1 MEKKAALVTGGTR
14 GIGRAVVLQLAE
26 NGYQTILAN
35 YLQNDVEAKKT
46 QSILRSKG
54 ADCALLKA
62 NLANL
67 DEIDDLFKQVEVH
80 CNRIDAYV
88 HCAALNAFKPLIKI
102 KPNQWDLTINVNTRS
117 FLYIVQKC
125 VSLMPEGGSIVAIS
139 SLGSTKFIPNYGAMG
154 PAKSALESIVRYL
167 AAELAPVKI
176 RVNAVCGGII
186 KTDSLMQFPDAGNY
200 LKEIVERTPAGRI
213 GKPED
218 IANAVLFLCSSSS
231 EFVYGHV
238 FVVDGGLSLF

>member
-26 NGYQTILAN
+26 NGYQIILAN

-46 QSILRSKG
+46 QSILKSKG
-54 ADCALLKA
+54 ADCELIRA

-80 CNRIDAYV
+80 CNHIDAFV

-117 FLYIVQKC
+117 FLYSVQKC

-139 SLGSTKFIPNYGAMG
+139 SLGSTKVIPNYGAMG

-186 KTDSLMQFPDAGNY
+186 ETDSLMQFPDAENY

-218 IANAVLFLCSSSS
+218 IANAVLFLCSSSA
-231 EFVYGHV
+231 EYVYGHV

>member
-1 MEKKAALVTGGTR
+1 M
-14 GIGRAVVLQLAE
+14 
-26 NGYQTILAN
+26 AN

-46 QSILRSKG
+46 QSILKSKG
-54 ADCALLKA
+54 VECVLIKA

-88 HCAALNAFKPLIKI
+88 HCAALNAFKPLMKI
-102 KPNQWDLTINVNTRS
+102 KPNQWDLTININTRS
-117 FLYIVQKC
+117 FLYSVQKC

-139 SLGSTKFIPNYGAMG
+139 SLGSTKVIPNYGAMG

-167 AAELAPVKI
+167 AAELASEKI

-186 KTDSLMQFPDAGNY
+186 ETDSLMQFPDAEYY

-218 IANAVLFLCSSSS
+218 IADAVLFLCSASA

>member
-26 NGYQTILAN
+26 NGFQIIFAN
-35 YLQNDVEAKKT
+35 YLQNDLEAKKT

-54 ADCALLKA
+54 ADCILLKA

-67 DEIDDLFKQVEVH
+67 DDIDDLFKEVENH
-80 CNRIDAYV
+80 CNHLDVFV

-102 KPNQWDLTINVNTRS
+102 KPNQWDLTLNINARG
-117 FLYIVQKC
+117 FLYSVQKC
-125 VSLMPEGGSIVAIS
+125 VALMPSGGSIVAIS
-139 SLGSTKFIPNYGAMG
+139 SLGSTRVIPNYGAMG

-167 AAELAPVKI
+167 AVELAAKNI

-186 KTDSLMQFPDAGNY
+186 ETDSIMQFPDAENY

-218 IANAVLFLCSSSS
+218 IANAVLFLCSTAA

-238 FVVDGGLSLF
+238 FIVDGGLSLF

>member
-14 GIGRAVVLQLAE
+14 GIGRAVALQMAE
-26 NGYQTILAN
+26 NGYQIILAN
-35 YLQNDVEAKKT
+35 YLQNDVEAEKT
-46 QSILRSKG
+46 RYILKSKG
-54 ADCALLKA
+54 VNCAIIKA

-67 DEIDDLFKQVEVH
+67 DDIDELFKEVDNH
-80 CNRIDAYV
+80 CNQIDAFV

-102 KPNQWDLTINVNTRS
+102 KPNQWDLTLNINARG
-117 FLYIVQKC
+117 FLYSVQKC
-125 VSLMPEGGSIVAIS
+125 IPLMSTGGSIVAIS
-139 SLGSTKFIPNYGAMG
+139 SLGSTRVIPNYGAMG
-154 PAKSALESIVRYL
+154 PTKSALESIVRYL
-167 AAELAPVKI
+167 GAELAPEKI

-186 KTDSLMQFPDAGNY
+186 ETDSLMQFPDAENY
-200 LKEIVERTPAGRI
+200 LKKIVEHTPAGRI

-218 IANAVLFLCSSSS
+218 IAKAVLFLCSAAA

>member
-1 MEKKAALVTGGTR
+1 
-14 GIGRAVVLQLAE
+14 LQLAE

-54 ADCALLKA
+54 ANCELIRA

-67 DEIDDLFKQVEVH
+67 DEIDDLFKQVEIH
-80 CNRIDAYV
+80 CNHIDAFV
-88 HCAALNAFKPLIKI
+88 HCAALNAFKPLIKV
-102 KPNQWDLTINVNTRS
+102 KPNQWDLTLNINTRG
-117 FLYIVQKC
+117 FLYSVQKC
-125 VSLMPEGGSIVAIS
+125 VSLMPVGGSIVAIS
-139 SLGSTKFIPNYGAMG
+139 SLGSARVIPNYGAMG
-154 PAKSALESIVRYL
+154 PAKSALESTVRYL
-167 AAELAPVKI
+167 AAELAPEKI

-186 KTDSLMQFPDAGNY
+186 ETDSLMQFPDAEY
-200 LKEIVERTPAGRI
+200 YMKDIVERTPAGRI

-218 IANAVLFLCSSSS
+218 IANAVLFLCSSSA

>member
-26 NGYQTILAN
+26 NGYQIVLAN

-46 QSILRSKG
+46 QSILKSKG

-67 DEIDDLFKQVEVH
+67 DEIDDLFKQVKIH
-80 CNRIDAYV
+80 CNHIDAFV
-88 HCAALNAFKPLIKI
+88 HCAAINAFKPLIKI
-102 KPNQWDLTINVNTRS
+102 KPNQWDLTLNINTRG
-117 FLYIVQKC
+117 FLYSVQKC

-139 SLGSTKFIPNYGAMG
+139 SLGSARVIPNYGAMG

-167 AAELAPVKI
+167 AAELAPENI

-186 KTDSLMQFPDAGNY
+186 ETDSLMQFPDAEYY
-200 LKEIVERTPAGRI
+200 LKDIVERTPAGRI

-218 IANAVLFLCSSSS
+218 VANAVLFLCSSSA